1 MDALFQQRIVI
12 GSLGDGGQGGGV
24 GGLMASSI
32 NPANFDPRQHSEG
45 LGIQSLG
52 GSGVS
57 GYRDPRSSP
66 PPPEP
71 FSAPRSHTEP
81 VFPESEG
88 TITYMCM
95 LLQQYKLESL
105 NQCFL

>member
-45 LGIQSLG
+45 LG

-88 TITYMCM
+88 TITYMCR